1 MADILALKELAER
14 NPSALSPDGWK
25 RLADAPGVDLAL
37 KGVSYPAEMLGA
49 EGDWLRHPSGYLVT
63 GPGSADIIRNANGG
77 GGSTGSSALDLCLRR
92 YGRFYNMPPLRL
104 WEGPRGDVEASEAV
118 EKDAVYALLSD
129 PHEDL
134 TLRELRGLVARSKFV
149 DGNAYQ
155 VKLRTGA
162 GTILDNVHGMVQQLH
177 PVDPTRM
184 RPARDKDSKK
194 LIDFYA
200 LDLGNGYSARVPKEN
215 VIHFRDAELDPRDP
229 AKGLGVVR
237 RLVREVATDA
247 EEDAFVA
254 SFMRNMGIPGLVF
267 APKEQSK
274 GQVIDVEQLQS
285 YVAASTTGENRGKP
299 LVFKTPV
306 DFYQMSASTQVLDLS
321 HVSARVETRIAGM
334 VGIPAI
340 LAGLAAGLDAT
351 SYGANTRAL
360 VESFIE
366 NELMSAWDEDGER
379 WTIALR
385 ADFGFSPTQWLGYD
399 WTGLR
404 ALQDDEDA
412 KVKRY
417 TAMWVTNAITLEQYH
432 QALDMDLPP
441 GADPNARAADFH
453 TGGGSP
459 TLGVDVEGGVV
470 PVLPAGAEAAAGD
483 ALAAEIS
490 AMSAAKIGELRQ
502 YAADVLAGLVDR
514 AAAIAQIQ
522 YTFNVSAA
530 LAAAFVGP
538 DSGGDT
544 IDAKPAPRQLPPP
557 FVEDAAPAK
566 AMPPFVV
573 KAEGWKPPGGGGSLT
588 GDDLTLSPEGVEKL
602 ADEAV
607 DDWREWL
614 GEGDDSDLADML
626 DTTPADHGREK
637 KRGGKAS
644 LDWMAKA
651 RDRKWAWDPK
661 AQRYRWPRTGRLLP
675 PARVANV
682 RERRVAEA
690 KARMQQAAQSMLD
703 GKLTV
708 NQWQTAMRDESARA
722 HLELRML
729 GVGGKANMTR
739 GDYQWVHDRVKRE
752 AGYLADFGKAVRA
765 GELGE
770 AGILDRSGK
779 YGGASMR
786 DAFFEG
792 ATDAHRAAGFTRRRR
807 LGPNDERTCDGC
819 RKEIARDWVGIDA
832 KYRAIGDCECQS
844 QCRCDEEWDKG

>member
-1 MADILALKELAER
+1 MADILALKDLAER

-25 RLADAPGVDLAL
+25 RLADAPGVELAI
-37 KGVSYPAEMLGA
+37 KGVSYPPEMVNGG
-49 EGDWLRHPSGYLVT
+49 EGWLRHPSGYLVT
-63 GPGSADIIRNANGG
+63 GPGSADIIRQANGG
-77 GGSTGSSALDLCLRR
+77 GGGTGSSALDLCLRR
-92 YGRFYNMPPLRL
+92 YTRFYNMPPLRL
-104 WEGPRGDVEASEAV
+104 WEGPQGDVEASEAV

-129 PHEDL
+129 PHDDL
-134 TLRELRGLVARSKFV
+134 TLRELRGLVARCKFV
-149 DGNAYQ
+149 DGNAYLI
-155 VKLRTGA
+155 KLRNGG
-162 GTILDNVHGMVQQLH
+162 GTILDNVHGMVEQLH

-184 RPARDKDSKK
+184 RPARDKDSTK

-200 LDLGNGYSARVPKEN
+200 LDLGNGKSARVPKEN

-237 RLVREVATDA
+237 RLAREVGTDA

-267 APKEQSK
+267 APKEASK

-285 YVAASTTGENRGKP
+285 YVAASTTGSNRGKP

-385 ADFGFSPTQWLGYD
+385 SDFGFKPTQWLGYD

-417 TAMWVTNAITLEQYH
+417 TSMWVTNAITLLQYH
-432 QALDMDLPP
+432 TALDMDLPA
-441 GADPNARAADFH
+441 GADPNARAVDFKGAPAKPGGSGDVIDV
-453 TGGGSP
+453 TPTAGALPKPGGG
-459 TLGVDVEGGVV
+459 G
-470 PVLPAGAEAAAGD
+470 AG
-483 ALAAEIS
+483 
-490 AMSAAKIGELRQ
+490 MSAARLGILQR
-502 YAADVLAGLVDR
+502 LAER
-514 AAAIAQIQ
+514 
-522 YTFNVSAA
+522 VSAGTMSVD
-530 LAAAFVGP
+530 AAVEQIVFGFGV
-538 DSGGDT
+538 D
-544 IDAKPAPRQLPPP
+544 DATARRLIGQAVAV
-557 FVEDAAPAK
+557 VEDGAPAK
-566 AMPPFVV
+566 AMRPFGV

-588 GDDLTLSPEGVEKL
+588 GDDLALSPEEIEKL

-644 LDWMAKA
+644 LDWRAKA
-651 RDRKWAWDPK
+651 RDRQWAWDPK

-675 PARVANV
+675 PERVANV

-690 KARMQQAAQSMLD
+690 KARMQQAAQSMLN

-708 NQWQTAMRDESARA
+708 KQWQTAMRDESARA

-729 GVGGKANMTR
+729 GVGGRGNMTR
-739 GDYQWVHDRVKRE
+739 ADYQWVHDRVARE

-765 GELGE
+765 GELSE
-770 AGILDRSGK
+770 AGILDRAGK
-779 YGGASMR
+779 YGGASLR
-786 DAFFEG
+786 EAYYEG
-792 ATDAHRAAGFTRRRR
+792 ANDAHRAAGFTRRRR

-819 RKEIARDWVGIDA
+819 AKEIARDWVSIDA

>member
-1 MADILALKELAER
+1 MADILALKDLAER

-25 RLADAPGVDLAL
+25 RLADAPGVQLAI
-37 KGVSYPAEMLGA
+37 KGVSYPPEMVNGG
-49 EGDWLRHPSGYLVT
+49 EGWLRHPSGYLVT
-63 GPGSADIIRNANGG
+63 GPGSADIIRQANGG
-77 GGSTGSSALDLCLRR
+77 GGGTGSSALDLCLRR
-92 YGRFYNMPPLRL
+92 YTRFYNMPPLRL
-104 WEGPRGDVEASEAV
+104 WEGPQGDVEASEAV

-129 PHEDL
+129 PHDDL
-134 TLRELRGLVARSKFV
+134 TLRELRGLVARCKFV
-149 DGNAYQ
+149 DGNAYLI
-155 VKLRTGA
+155 KLRNGG
-162 GTILDNVHGMVQQLH
+162 GTILDNVHGMVEQLH

-184 RPARDKDSKK
+184 RPARDKDSTK

-200 LDLGNGYSARVPKEN
+200 LDLGNGKSARVPKEN

-237 RLVREVATDA
+237 RLAREVGTDA

-267 APKEQSK
+267 APKEASK

-285 YVAASTTGENRGKP
+285 YVAASTTGSNRGKP

-385 ADFGFSPTQWLGYD
+385 ADFGFKPTQWLGYD

-417 TAMWVTNAITLEQYH
+417 TSMWVTNAITLEQYH
-432 QALDMDLPP
+432 MALDMDLPA
-441 GADPNARAADFH
+441 GADPNARAADFKGAPAKPAA
-453 TGGGSP
+453 GGDVIDVTP
-459 TLGVDVEGGVV
+459 TAGA
-470 PVLPAGAEAAAGD
+470 LPAPGSGGAG
-483 ALAAEIS
+483 
-490 AMSAAKIGELRQ
+490 MSAARLGILQGIAER
-502 YAADVLAGLVDR
+502 VSAGTMSVD
-514 AAAIAQIQ
+514 AAIEQIV
-522 YTFNVSAA
+522 FGFGV
-530 LAAAFVGP
+530 
-538 DSGGDT
+538 D
-544 IDAKPAPRQLPPP
+544 DATARRLIGQAVAV
-557 FVEDAAPAK
+557 VEDGAPAK
-566 AMPPFVV
+566 AMRPFGV

-588 GDDLTLSPEGVEKL
+588 GDELALSPEEIEKL

-614 GEGDDSDLADML
+614 GEGDDSELADML

-644 LDWMAKA
+644 LDWRAKA
-651 RDRKWAWDPK
+651 RDRQWAWDPK
-661 AQRYRWPRTGRLLP
+661 AQRYRWPNTGRLLP
-675 PARVANV
+675 PERVANV

-708 NQWQTAMRDESARA
+708 KQWQTAMRDESARA

-752 AGYLADFGKAVRA
+752 SGYLADFGAAVRA
-765 GELGE
+765 GELSE
-770 AGILDRSGK
+770 AGILDRAGK
-779 YGGASMR
+779 YGGASLR
-786 DAFFEG
+786 DAYFGG
-792 ATDAHRAAGFTRRRR
+792 ATDAHAAAGFTRKRRS
-807 LGPNDERTCDGC
+807 GADDGHTCATC
-819 RKEIARDWVGIDA
+819 QKEIAADWVSIERDGWV
-832 KYRAIGDCECQS
+832 IGDSECQS
-844 QCRCDEEWDKG
+844 QCRCEIEFDKG